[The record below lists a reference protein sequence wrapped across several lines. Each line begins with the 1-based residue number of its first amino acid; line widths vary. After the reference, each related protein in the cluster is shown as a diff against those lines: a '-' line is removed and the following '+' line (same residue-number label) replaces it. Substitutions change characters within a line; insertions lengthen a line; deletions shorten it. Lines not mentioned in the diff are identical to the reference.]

1 MRKQRCHPMRC
12 NVQKLCGGCSLLSV
26 PSVKQAKLKQEQV
39 TDIMKNANLSV
50 KVEPV
55 IMAQSAIGYRNKV
68 IVGFAK
74 DKDKKIYSGLYAP
87 KSHRVINTS
96 GCAMHPQ
103 LLNEIIDFITKTV
116 SGMKYELYNEHTGT
130 GILRHVLLRWA
141 KETGEVMVVLVT
153 STKQLPG
160 RRNFVNAL
168 VKEFPQVRTVIQN
181 INPRDTSVVLQD
193 ESIVL
198 YGNGMITDELCGLK
212 ISFTASA
219 FYQIHHDQCEKLY
232 GLAKQLL
239 DLQPADKVLDTYC
252 GVGTIGLT
260 LADACSEVTG
270 VEINKD
276 AVKNAIFNARQNDIR
291 NARFVAMDSTQFM
304 LEARKFHSSFDAI
317 VLDPPRAGTTEAFI
331 EAACGLKPK
340 KILYISCDPRTQAR
354 DLVKFKRFGYLTDTI
369 YPVDMFPNTDHIETV
384 CLLTYRGIKKGKYPS
399 TKPAAAGRPARPV
412 KGHGRPGGFSGMKPG
427 RRPGKGTKR

>member
-1 MRKQRCHPMRC
+1 MRC
-12 NVQKLCGGCSLLSV
+12 KVQKLCGGCSLLSV
-26 PSVKQAKLKQEQV
+26 PSLKQARQKQEQV
-39 TDIMKNANLSV
+39 SDIMKNAGLSV

-55 IMAQSAIGYRNKV
+55 IMAQNAIGYRNKV

-87 KSHRVINTS
+87 RSHRVIDTS

-103 LLNEIIDFITKTV
+103 LLNEIIGFITKTV
-116 SGMKYELYNEHTGT
+116 AGMKYELYNERTGT

-141 KETGEVMVVLVT
+141 KETDEVMVVLVT
-153 STKQLPG
+153 SSRQLPG

-168 VKEFPQVRTVIQN
+168 VKEFPQVKTVIQN

-198 YGNGMITDELCGLK
+198 YGDGMITDILCGLK

-232 GLAKQLL
+232 SLAKELL
-239 DLQPADKVLDTYC
+239 ELQPSDKVLDTYC

-270 VEINKD
+270 VEINRD
-276 AVKNAIFNARQNDIR
+276 AVKNAIYNARQNGIR

-304 LEARKFHSSFDAI
+304 LEAKKFHTSFDAI

-331 EAACGLKPK
+331 EAACSLRPK

-354 DLVKFKRFGYLTDTI
+354 DLVKFKRYGYFTDVI
-369 YPVDMFPNTDHIETV
+369 HPVDMFPNTEHIETV
-384 CLLTYRGIKKGKYPS
+384 CLLTYRGIRKGKFPPKQ
-399 TKPAAAGRPARPV
+399 TAAAGRPSRPV
-412 KGHGRPGGFSGMKPG
+412 KGHGIPGSARCVKPG
-427 RRPGKGTKR
+427 RRPAKGKKR

>member
-1 MRKQRCHPMRC
+1 MRC
-12 NVQKLCGGCSLLSV
+12 NVQKLCGGCSLLAV
-26 PSVKQAKLKQEQV
+26 PSLKQAQQKREQV
-39 TDIMKNANLSV
+39 TDLMKSAGLDV

-55 IMAQSAIGYRNKV
+55 MMAASAIGYRNKV

-74 DKDKKIYSGLYAP
+74 DKQKKIYSGLYAP
-87 KSHRVINTS
+87 KSHKVIDTK
-96 GCAMHPQ
+96 GCAMHPA
-103 LLNEIIDFITKTV
+103 LLNEIIDFITETV
-116 SGMKYELYNEHTGT
+116 ASMKYELYNERTGT

-141 KETGEVMVVLVT
+141 KETDEVMVVLVT
-153 STKQLPG
+153 SSKQLPG
-160 RRNFVNAL
+160 RRNLVNAL
-168 VKEFPQVRTVIQN
+168 VSRFPQVKTVIQN

-198 YGNGMITDELCGLK
+198 YGNGMITDNLCGLK

-232 GLAKQLL
+232 GLARDLLQLT
-239 DLQPADKVLDTYC
+239 PEDKVLDTYC

-260 LADACSEVTG
+260 LASSCKEVTG

-276 AVKNAIFNARQNDIR
+276 AVKNAIYNARQNGIR

-304 LEARKFHSSFDAI
+304 MEARKFHTSFDAI

-354 DLVKFKRFGYLTDTI
+354 DLIKFKRFGYYTDTI
-369 YPVDMFPNTDHIETV
+369 YPVDMFPNTEHIETV
-384 CLLTYRGIKKGKYPS
+384 CLLTYRGIKKGKYS
-399 TKPAAAGRPARPV
+399 SKKPAAGGRPARPV
-412 KGHGRPGGFSGMKPG
+412 KGHGVPGSARGLKPG
-427 RRPGKGTKR
+427 RRPAKGRHR